1 MALRNQ
7 KEFFRGMRSVIPILI
22 GVVPFAVVL
31 GFAMKN
37 ARFSIPQ
44 GAFFALSMLGGTAQ
58 LASVQ
63 LYAENSPVL
72 IIITTALII
81 NLRYSM
87 YSLSLYPILRE
98 RTFAERFFAAFIV
111 SDQSYAFTMAEAE
124 RNPRKSSLPAF
135 FFGASAMVFLVWVG
149 SIFLGFNVGTF
160 IPPELSLDFAIPLVF
175 MSLLIPH
182 LKGRDRTISAAI
194 AALASALLVHTLPLH
209 SGLLAAILI
218 GIGAGLL
225 TGNNIYRRQE
235 GAQ

>member
-1 MALRNQ
+1 
-7 KEFFRGMRSVIPILI
+7 MRYIVPILI
-22 GVVPFAVVL
+22 GVIPFAVVL
-31 GFAMKN
+31 GFAMKR
-37 ARFSIPQ
+37 AVLSLPQ

-63 LYAENSPVL
+63 LYAENSPAL

-98 RTFAERFFAAFIV
+98 RTFAERLFAAFIV

-124 RNPRKSSLPAF
+124 TNPNNSALPSF

-182 LKGRDRTISAAI
+182 LKGRDRMISAAA
-194 AALASALLVHTLPLH
+194 AALASALLVHALPLH

-218 GIGAGLL
+218 GIGAGVIS
-225 TGNNIYRRQE
+225 GKNIYGNRENGR
-235 GAQ
+235 